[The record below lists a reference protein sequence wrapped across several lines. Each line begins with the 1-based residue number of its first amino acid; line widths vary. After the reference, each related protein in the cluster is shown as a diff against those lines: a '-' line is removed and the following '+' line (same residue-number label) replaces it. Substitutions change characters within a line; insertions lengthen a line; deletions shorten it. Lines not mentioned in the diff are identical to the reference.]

1 MNNMQVIKR
10 DLTLEDVSFDKV
22 LRRLKHLSGDLEIN
36 VYEIT
41 QQVCLRIHDKINTF
55 ELDELAAS
63 FCSSLSIDH
72 PDYGKLAARI
82 TISNHHKKTSPSF
95 SETVSL
101 LYFNKI
107 EDDENVPLVSKKL
120 YDITMKNK
128 EKLNSY
134 IDYTRDN
141 LFDYFGF
148 KTLEKS
154 YLIKINDNVIERPQH
169 LFMRVALG
177 IHEEDIKD
185 ALETYDLLSLK
196 MAIHATPTLFNAG
209 TTRNQCSSCYLV
221 GIKDSI
227 KGIYDCL
234 QDCALISKYAGGIG
248 VHIHNIRAK
257 GSRIRGTNGIATG
270 IVPMLRVFNN
280 TARYVDQG
288 SKRFGSIAM
297 YLEPWHSDIFSF
309 LELRKNHG
317 NEEDRCRD
325 LFTALW
331 IPDLFMKR
339 VEDNGIWSLMC
350 PDKCPGLCDTYGEEF
365 EELYVNYEKE
375 EKFVKQIKA
384 QDLWFAILQ
393 TQIEQ
398 GVPYMLYKDACNK
411 KSNQKN
417 IGIIR
422 SSNLCAEVIQYSDA
436 NETSVCNLASMCLPS
451 YIEDGVFNFE
461 KLHKNVKVV
470 TKNINKIIDNNFYPT
485 SKTKLSN
492 LKHRP
497 MGIGVQG
504 LADTFMILRLPF
516 ESDEA
521 KELNK
526 KIFATIYHAALEYS
540 TELAKKRHEMPV
552 AELYNSL
559 NDYEKGVI
567 NTKYPGAYLT
577 FEGSPAS
584 QGLLQ
589 FDLWEKEPD
598 SMYDW
603 NALKQ
608 SIMTYGLRNSLF
620 VALMPTASSSNVMGF
635 NEAFEPITNN
645 IYKRRVLS
653 GEFIMIN
660 KYLINDLISM
670 KLWNKDM
677 KEKIM
682 INNGSIQNI
691 EEIPSELKE
700 LYKISWEMKQKNII
714 DMALDRSIYVCQSQS
729 LNIFMEEP
737 DFKKLTSMHFYSW
750 SNGSKISNY
759 YIRTRARVQTQKF
772 TIDPLKEKEI
782 LNNNKKPIIECND
795 EVCLVCSS

>member
-1 MNNMQVIKR
+1 
-10 DLTLEDVSFDKV
+10 
-22 LRRLKHLSGDLEIN
+22 
-36 VYEIT
+36 
-41 QQVCLRIHDKINTF
+41 
-55 ELDELAAS
+55 
-63 FCSSLSIDH
+63 
-72 PDYGKLAARI
+72 
-82 TISNHHKKTSPSF
+82 
-95 SETVSL
+95 
-101 LYFNKI
+101 
-107 EDDENVPLVSKKL
+107 
-120 YDITMKNK
+120 
-128 EKLNSY
+128 
-134 IDYTRDN
+134 
-141 LFDYFGF
+141 
-148 KTLEKS
+148 
-154 YLIKINDNVIERPQH
+154 
-169 LFMRVALG
+169 
-177 IHEEDIKD
+177 
-185 ALETYDLLSLK
+185 
-196 MAIHATPTLFNAG
+196 
-209 TTRNQCSSCYLV
+209 
-221 GIKDSI
+221 
-227 KGIYDCL
+227 
-234 QDCALISKYAGGIG
+234 
-248 VHIHNIRAK
+248 
-257 GSRIRGTNGIATG
+257 
-270 IVPMLRVFNN
+270 
-280 TARYVDQG
+280 
-288 SKRFGSIAM
+288 
-297 YLEPWHSDIFSF
+297 
-309 LELRKNHG
+309 
-317 NEEDRCRD
+317 
-325 LFTALW
+325 
-331 IPDLFMKR
+331 
-339 VEDNGIWSLMC
+339 
-350 PDKCPGLCDTYGEEF
+350 
-365 EELYVNYEKE
+365 
-375 EKFVKQIKA
+375 
-384 QDLWFAILQ
+384 
-393 TQIEQ
+393 
-398 GVPYMLYKDACNK
+398 MLYKDACNK

-422 SSNLCAEVIQYSDA
+422 SSNLCAEIIQYSDA

-559 NDYEKGVI
+559 NEYEKAVI

-584 QGLLQ
+584 KGLLQ

-608 SIMTYGLRNSLF
+608 SVMTYGLRNSLF
-620 VALMPTASSSNVMGF
+620 VALMPTASTSSIMGF
-635 NEAFEPITNN
+635 NEAFEPVTNN

-682 INNGSIQNI
+682 VNDGSVQNI
-691 EEIPSELKE
+691 DEIPNELKE
-700 LYKISWEMKQKNII
+700 LYKTCWEMKQKNII

-737 DFKKLTSMHFYSW
+737 NFKKLTSMHFYSW
-750 SNGSKISNY
+750 SSGSKISNY
-759 YIRTRARVQTQKF
+759 YIRTRAQAKIQKF
-772 TIDPLKEKEI
+772 TIDPAKEKEI
-782 LNNNKKPIIECND
+782 LNKNKKPVIECND